1 MIGIK
6 VTISNPEIFN
16 NLSKLIKIQTQAKP
30 SKTAVKRAKRVKTAI
45 ETSFSKVFGS
55 ANISYG
61 GNATDSD
68 FAITNNQSVA
78 LFRKLFGNDVRI
90 DKPSIDFVNNTTVD
104 SKRVASVGNSG
115 NSDNNINRAMSS
127 LTGGVIDPTQYSMTQ
142 AIRNNTER
150 VGKEV
155 VSTIASV
162 LHATKDTISQKQL
175 ASSISDLNEL
185 VNGDLS
191 LVSSNNKNQLKNNI
205 KKIQRLYKSYD
216 TKSSTSVIT
225 SYNSI
230 VDSINGL
237 LTQIENESP
246 LGILKARMAQVG
258 DVFDL
263 VTSVPQIKAQFYA
276 RSKTV
281 QISYLN
287 EANKTVDVYN
297 MQIPLS
303 SFKSSYF
310 NTKVSGD
317 KVSIQLNPEI
327 EAKILANTVPGILN
341 IDDKLEDFSAQFN
354 KISSRSFTPT
364 SSGFTGS
371 EYIGVAESKVAKGKI
386 SLREKAKKWTRIRRI
401 TTGKEIIQEPKRTS
415 MNAFISSK
423 FLTTEVMKEMSK
435 RMPHGPI
442 GGYPLAKTI
451 LTYRTGRFVNS
462 LRMFIDYRTN
472 MVQYYYNPMYYIHE
486 TTARNPKRLIESST
500 RTILSSF
507 FTRQFKILKGA

>member
-1 MIGIK
+1 MYYKILKQIDKKKTLQSIADSVGK
-6 VTISNPEIFN
+6 NHATVLHSLNNYDTFEQFNPT
-16 NLSKLIKIQTQAKP
+16 LK
-30 SKTAVKRAKRVKTAI
+30 
-45 ETSFSKVFGS
+45 
-55 ANISYG
+55 
-61 GNATDSD
+61 
-68 FAITNNQSVA
+68 
-78 LFRKLFGNDVRI
+78 LFRKEILSR
-90 DKPSIDFVNNTTVD
+90 
-104 SKRVASVGNSG
+104 
-115 NSDNNINRAMSS
+115 
-127 LTGGVIDPTQYSMTQ
+127 
-142 AIRNNTER
+142 
-150 VGKEV
+150 
-155 VSTIASV
+155 
-162 LHATKDTISQKQL
+162 
-175 ASSISDLNEL
+175 LN
-185 VNGDLS
+185 
-191 LVSSNNKNQLKNNI
+191 
-205 KKIQRLYKSYD
+205 YKSFE
-216 TKSSTSVIT
+216 
-225 SYNSI
+225 NI
-230 VDSINGL
+230 VDSSKDEKITAL
-237 LTQIENESP
+237 QIEAIKQSEEILELKEITEIENESP

-287 EANKTVDVYN
+287 ETNKTVDVYN

-327 EAKILANTVPGILN
+327 EAKILSNTVPGILN
-341 IDDKLEDFSAQFN
+341 IDDKLEDFSAQFS

-364 SSGFTGS
+364 SSGFTSS

-472 MVQYYYNPMYYIHE
+472 MVQYYYNPMYYVHE
-486 TTARNPKRLIESST
+486 TTTRDPKRLIESST